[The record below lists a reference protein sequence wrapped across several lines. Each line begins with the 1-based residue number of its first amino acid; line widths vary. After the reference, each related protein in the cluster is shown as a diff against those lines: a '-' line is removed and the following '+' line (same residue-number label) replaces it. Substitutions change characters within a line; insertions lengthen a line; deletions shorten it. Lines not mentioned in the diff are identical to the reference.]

1 MTPICLLWCLWMEQT
16 QNILRESVELEEDQH
31 DGTSKVKKKEGKITE
46 KSTCQRSKKT
56 PIEVTDVR

>member
-1 MTPICLLWCLWMEQT
+1 MEQT

-31 DGTSKVKKKEGKITE
+31 DVTSKVKKKEGKITE